1 MITVLLYLTVAP
13 ILIVIAILPFRVLYW
28 LSDLAYFF
36 GFKVFKY
43 RTALVRKNLTIIFHE
58 KSEEEIGQII
68 KKFYRN
74 FFDIMFETVKLL
86 TVSKKQ
92 IRKRMSEGEMEIL
105 KKYNIENRSVFLAIG
120 HIGNWELGAAGYAIR
135 DYPWVRGVYK
145 PLSSKFF
152 DSMMIRI
159 RTRFG
164 GKVYP
169 MEETVERI
177 REEAG
182 SVTAV
187 GLLADQ
193 SPSAHKAYWHR
204 FMGIETP
211 VFTSVEMLSKRFN
224 YPVVYLKFD
233 RLGRG
238 HYEMNAE
245 LISDNPSSTGKF
257 EITHKYF
264 ALLERDIRKSPDNWL
279 WTHNRW
285 KRKKPPT
292 SVD

>member
-1 MITVLLYLTVAP
+1 MKAINSLSTYIFVAPVIYLISVLPFPILYL
-13 ILIVIAILPFRVLYW
+13 
-28 LSDLAYFF
+28 LSDIAYFL
-36 GFKVFKY
+36 GFKLFKY
-43 RTALVRKNLTIIFHE
+43 RTDLVKKNMTTIFPE
-58 KSEEEIGQII
+58 KSEEEIDQSI

-86 TVSKKQ
+86 VVSKKQ
-92 IRKRMSEGEMEIL
+92 IRSRMREGEMEIL
-105 KKYNIENRSVFLAIG
+105 KKYNRENQSVFLAIG
-120 HIGNWELGAAGYAIR
+120 HIGNWELGAASYAIG

-152 DSMMIRI
+152 DNMMIRI

-164 GKVYP
+164 GEVYP

-177 REEAG
+177 RMDADN
-182 SVTAV
+182 VVAV

-193 SPSAHKAYWHR
+193 SPAAHKAYWHR

-238 HYEMNAE
+238 RYEMNAE
-245 LISDNPSSTGKF
+245 LITDDPSSTGKF

-264 ALLERDIRKSPDNWL
+264 ELLERDIRNQPDNWL

-285 KRKKPPT
+285 KRVK
-292 SVD
+292 